1 MYAAHRKTC
10 PCRPREVLVQQL
22 AAQEEAHAAV
32 QRRADDLAARVRQ
45 LEEANKVGA
54 RVCGGDGGGVHSR
67 RRAAF
72 SLPAHLLHF
81 LCALVAAAQP

>member
-45 LEEANKVGA
+45 LEGANKVGA
-54 RVCGGDGGGVHSR
+54 RVCGGRGRSFTSTRCFLIARSPPPFSLCPPR
-67 RRAAF
+67 RR
-72 SLPAHLLHF
+72 
-81 LCALVAAAQP
+81 